1 MKKIYLLTTMLFALV
16 VVGCSNDD
24 DTTVETIPFDG
35 TGNAM
40 TYDLSSVSDPDISG
54 TATFVEKNDGS
65 TDLIIIM
72 DATGDGEHP
81 AHIHMGNAADGG
93 DIAIDLMPVDGAT
106 GKSTTNITATNSG
119 TPVTYDDLIVFDG
132 YINVHASASDLGTLL
147 AQGDIGEND
156 LTGDSKT
163 YMLMTKA
170 VEGISGTATFS
181 ERVNGEALLEVML
194 DGTPDGGMHPGHI
207 HFNSAAESGDVAITL
222 TTLDGTTGMSKTN
235 INALNDGTAITY
247 AELLNFDGYINF
259 HLSADDLAT
268 LVAQG
273 EIGENEL
280 TGVSKVYDLN
290 TKDVDGISGTATFAK
305 RKSGAAL
312 VTVMLDGT
320 PDGGM
325 HPGHIHNN
333 SAAETGGIAK
343 TLTTLDGTT
352 GMSVTHIEELNDG
365 TEIGYDQLLNFDGY
379 INFHLSADD
388 LATLVAQGDIGENE
402 LTGDTK
408 EYDLVTKDVPGI
420 SGTATFAKRK
430 SGAALVTV
438 MLDGTPDGGM
448 HPGHIHNNSAAETG
462 GIAKTLTTLDG
473 TTGMSVTHIEALNDG
488 TEIGYDQLL
497 NFDGYINFHLSADD
511 LATLV
516 AQGDIGENELTGDT
530 KEYDLVTKD
539 VPVIMGTATF
549 AKRKSGA
556 ALVTVMLDGTTAG
569 GMHPG
574 HIHNNSAVQGG
585 GIAKTLT
592 SVDGAT
598 GMSVTHI
605 EELNDGTEIGYDDL
619 LDFDGYINF
628 HLSADDLATL
638 VAQGDIGQNELTGMS
653 KTYDLATKDVP
664 GIMGTATFAERKS
677 GETLVTLDLDGTPM
691 GGMHPAH
698 IHAGSVAEAP
708 GDILITLATV
718 DGTSG
723 MSQTHVSAYNAEDG
737 TANGGDAISYDEMV
751 AIDGYIN
758 VHLSATE
765 LSTLVAQG
773 NVGSNVE

>member
-1 MKKIYLLTTMLFALV
+1 MKKFYFLALSLFIAAS
-16 VVGCSNDD
+16 CSNDD
-24 DTTVETIPFDG
+24 DSLDVIPG
-35 TGNAM
+35 ESTGNTM
-40 TYDLSSVSDPDISG
+40 TYDLSAVSDPDVSG
-54 TATFVEKNDGS
+54 SVLFVEKEDGS
-65 TDLIIIM
+65 TDVSIVLSS
-72 DATGDGEHP
+72 TTQGSHP
-81 AHIHMGNAADGG
+81 AHIHLNTAAEGG
-93 DIAIDLMPVDGAT
+93 DIAIDLEPVDGA
-106 GKSTTNITATNSG
+106 SRRSLTNITQTNDG
-119 TPVTYDDLIVFDG
+119 TPVSYDDLLNFDG
-132 YINVHASASDLGTLL
+132 YINVHASADDLGTLL
-147 AQGDIGEND
+147 AQGDIGQND
-156 LTGDSKT
+156 LTGT
-163 YMLMTKA
+163 TKSYDL
-170 VEGISGTATFS
+170 VTKDVDGISGTATFS

-207 HFNSAAESGDVAITL
+207 HNNSAAETGGIALTL

-235 INALNDGTAITY
+235 ISALNDGTQIGY
-247 AELLNFDGYINF
+247 AGILDFDGYINF

-273 EIGENEL
+273 DIGENEL
-280 TGVSKVYDLN
+280 TGETKDYELV
-290 TKDVDGISGTATFAK
+290 TKDVEGISGTATFAE

-343 TLTTLDGTT
+343 TLTTLDRTT
-352 GMSVTHIEELNDG
+352 GMSVTHIEALNDG
-365 TEIGYDQLLNFDGY
+365 TEIGYAGLLDFDGY

-402 LTGDTK
+402 LTGETK
-408 EYDLVTKDVPGI
+408 DYELVTKDVPGI
-420 SGTATFAKRK
+420 SGTATFAERK

-488 TEIGYDQLL
+488 TEIGYAGLL
-497 NFDGYINFHLSADD
+497 DFDGYINFHLSGDD

-516 AQGDIGENELTGDT
+516 AQGDIGENELTGES

-539 VPVIMGTATF
+539 VPGISGTATF
-549 AKRKSGA
+549 AERKSGA
-556 ALVTVMLDGTTAG
+556 ALVTVMLDGTPDG

-574 HIHNNSAVQGG
+574 HIHNNSAAETG

-592 SVDGAT
+592 TLDGTT

-605 EELNDGTEIGYDDL
+605 EALNDGTEIGYEGL

-638 VAQGDIGQNELTGMS
+638 VAQGDIGQNELTGESM
-653 KTYDLATKDVP
+653 TYDLDTKDVP
-664 GIMGTATFAERKS
+664 GISGTATFAERLS
-677 GETLVTLDLDGTPM
+677 GETLVTLDIDGTPA

-698 IHAGSVAEAP
+698 IHAGAVADAP
-708 GDILITLATV
+708 GAILITLATV

-723 MSQTHVSAYNAEDG
+723 MSQTNVSAFNAEDG
-737 TANGGDAISYDEMV
+737 TANGGDAITYDEMI

-758 VHLSATE
+758 VHLSADDLGTI
-765 LSTLVAQG
+765 VAQG

>member
-1 MKKIYLLTTMLFALV
+1 M
-16 VVGCSNDD
+16 
-24 DTTVETIPFDG
+24 
-35 TGNAM
+35 
-40 TYDLSSVSDPDISG
+40 
-54 TATFVEKNDGS
+54 
-65 TDLIIIM
+65 
-72 DATGDGEHP
+72 
-81 AHIHMGNAADGG
+81 
-93 DIAIDLMPVDGAT
+93 
-106 GKSTTNITATNSG
+106 
-119 TPVTYDDLIVFDG
+119 
-132 YINVHASASDLGTLL
+132 
-147 AQGDIGEND
+147 AQGDIGQND
-156 LTGDSKT
+156 LTGE
-163 YMLMTKA
+163 TKSYDLLTKD

-181 ERVNGEALLEVML
+181 ERLNGEALLEVML

-207 HFNSAAESGDVAITL
+207 HNNSAAETGGIAITL

-235 INALNDGTAITY
+235 ISALNDGTDITY
-247 AELLNFDGYINF
+247 TELLDFDGYINF
-259 HLSADDLAT
+259 HLSSDDLAT

-273 EIGENEL
+273 DIGGNEL
-280 TGVSKVYDLN
+280 TGETKDYELV
-290 TKDVDGISGTATFAK
+290 TKDVDGISGTATFAE

-352 GMSVTHIEELNDG
+352 GMSVTHIEALNDG
-365 TEIGYDQLLNFDGY
+365 TEIGDAGLLDFDGY
-379 INFHLSADD
+379 IYFHLSADD

-402 LTGDTK
+402 LTGETK
-408 EYDLVTKDVPGI
+408 EYELVTKDVAGI
-420 SGTATFAKRK
+420 SGTATFAERK

-488 TEIGYDQLL
+488 TEIGY
-497 NFDGYINFHLSADD
+497 A
-511 LATLV
+511 
-516 AQGDIGENELTGDT
+516 E
-530 KEYDLVTKD
+530 
-539 VPVIMGTATF
+539 
-549 AKRKSGA
+549 
-556 ALVTVMLDGTTAG
+556 
-569 GMHPG
+569 
-574 HIHNNSAVQGG
+574 
-585 GIAKTLT
+585 
-592 SVDGAT
+592 
-598 GMSVTHI
+598 
-605 EELNDGTEIGYDDL
+605 L

-653 KTYDLATKDVP
+653 KTYDLATKDVA
-664 GIMGTATFAERKS
+664 GISGTATFAERKS
-677 GETLVTLDLDGTPM
+677 GETLVTLDIDGTPA

-718 DGTSG
+718 NGTSG
-723 MSQTHVSAYNAEDG
+723 MSMTNVSAYNAADG
-737 TANGGDAISYDEMV
+737 TANGGTAITYDEMV

-758 VHLSATE
+758 VHLSADE
-765 LSTLVAQG
+765 LGTIVAQG
-773 NVGSNVE
+773 NVGANAN

>member
-1 MKKIYLLTTMLFALV
+1 MKKFYFLALSLFIAAS
-16 VVGCSNDD
+16 CSNDD
-24 DTTVETIPFDG
+24 DSLDVIPG
-35 TGNAM
+35 ESTGNTM
-40 TYDLSSVSDPDISG
+40 TYDLSAVSDPDVSG
-54 TATFVEKNDGS
+54 SVLFVEKEDGS
-65 TDLIIIM
+65 TDVSIVLSS
-72 DATGDGEHP
+72 TTQGSHP
-81 AHIHMGNAADGG
+81 AHIHLNTAAEGG
-93 DIAIDLMPVDGAT
+93 DIAIDLEPVDGA
-106 GKSTTNITATNSG
+106 SRRSLTNITQTNDG
-119 TPVTYDDLIVFDG
+119 TPVSYDDLLNFDG
-132 YINVHASASDLGTLL
+132 YINVHASADDLGTLL
-147 AQGDIGEND
+147 AQGDIGQND
-156 LTGDSKT
+156 LTGT
-163 YMLMTKA
+163 TKSYDL
-170 VEGISGTATFS
+170 VTKDVDGISGTATFS

-207 HFNSAAESGDVAITL
+207 HNNSAAETGGIALTL

-235 INALNDGTAITY
+235 ISALNDGTQIGY
-247 AELLNFDGYINF
+247 AGILDFDGYINF

-273 EIGENEL
+273 DTGENEL
-280 TGVSKVYDLN
+280 TGETKDYELV
-290 TKDVDGISGTATFAK
+290 TKDVEGISGTATFAE

-343 TLTTLDGTT
+343 TLTTLDRTT
-352 GMSVTHIEELNDG
+352 GMSVTHIEALNDG
-365 TEIGYDQLLNFDGY
+365 TEIGYAGLLDFDGY

-402 LTGDTK
+402 LTGETK
-408 EYDLVTKDVPGI
+408 DYELVTKDVPGI
-420 SGTATFAKRK
+420 SGTATFAERK

-488 TEIGYDQLL
+488 TEIGYAGLL
-497 NFDGYINFHLSADD
+497 DFDGYINFHLSGDD

-516 AQGDIGENELTGDT
+516 AQGDIGENELTGES

-539 VPVIMGTATF
+539 VPGISGTATF
-549 AKRKSGA
+549 AERKSGA
-556 ALVTVMLDGTTAG
+556 ALVTVMLDGTPDG

-574 HIHNNSAVQGG
+574 HIHNNSAAETG

-592 SVDGAT
+592 TLDGTT

-605 EELNDGTEIGYDDL
+605 EALNDGTEIGYEGL

-638 VAQGDIGQNELTGMS
+638 VAQGDIGQNELTGESM
-653 KTYDLATKDVP
+653 TYDLDTKDVP
-664 GIMGTATFAERKS
+664 GISGTATFAERLS
-677 GETLVTLDLDGTPM
+677 GETLVTLDIDGTPA

-698 IHAGSVAEAP
+698 IHAGAVADAP
-708 GDILITLATV
+708 GAILITLATV

-723 MSQTHVSAYNAEDG
+723 MSQTNVSAFNAEDG
-737 TANGGDAISYDEMV
+737 TANGGDAITYDEMI

-758 VHLSATE
+758 VHLSADDLGTI
-765 LSTLVAQG
+765 VAQG